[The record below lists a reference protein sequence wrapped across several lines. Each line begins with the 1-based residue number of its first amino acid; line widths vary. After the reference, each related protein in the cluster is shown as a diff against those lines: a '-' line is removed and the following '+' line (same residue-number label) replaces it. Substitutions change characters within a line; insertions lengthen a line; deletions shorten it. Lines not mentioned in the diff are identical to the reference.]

1 MFPTFKQS
9 FESLVLPALCAFVLC
24 TGQAGLAS
32 ARQSIEMTANLC
44 TSAIRVEEKR
54 SGKFYPSRAAAIRAV
69 KALQRRGI
77 MNIDV
82 GCMQINLGY
91 HPDAFRSLDQ
101 AFDPAANAAYAA
113 KFLNHL
119 RAQRRSWQK
128 AVRFYHSSDP
138 VRQRHYGNKV
148 TKARQQIR
156 LRDAEQRRNARIA
169 LAKARRNPQETTQ
182 KADAPPTVRGIP
194 LSS

>member
-1 MFPTFKQS
+1 M
-9 FESLVLPALCAFVLC
+9 
-24 TGQAGLAS
+24 
-32 ARQSIEMTANLC
+32 
-44 TSAIRVEEKR
+44 
-54 SGKFYPSRAAAIRAV
+54 
-69 KALQRRGI
+69 
-77 MNIDV
+77 
-82 GCMQINLGY
+82 
-91 HPDAFRSLDQ
+91 DQ
-101 AFDPAANAAYAA
+101 AFDPAANVAYAA
-113 KFLNHL
+113 KFLIHL

-182 KADAPPTVRGIP
+182 KADAPPTVRGIL
-194 LSS
+194 LSSWPPRSYRAQRQLELRARNWAFNKRRH